1 MPVTQVDSRVSV
13 RKLSPSSV
21 ARVLLAD
28 DDLAS
33 RLTLKTILSTA
44 GYEVDCVATSSEAIG
59 RLETGEYQLVLADLQ
74 ASPGE
79 AAGQLLSYAR
89 QKDYRPATARIVSQM
104 SEITPGLEGEDESV
118 VSIADDN
125 ISDLLELV
133 ADLISHRADRRM
145 LRAMRQ
151 VS

>member
-1 MPVTQVDSRVSV
+1 MPVISIDTRSSI
-13 RKLSPSSV
+13 RKATPASV

-44 GYEVDCVATSSEAIG
+44 GYQVDCAATASEAVG

-74 ASPGE
+74 AAPEDASGR
-79 AAGQLLSYAR
+79 LLSYAR
-89 QKDYRPATARIVSQM
+89 QKDYRPATARIISQM
-104 SEITPGLEGEDESV
+104 SELDPGEEGEDESV
-118 VSIADDN
+118 VRIADDN

-151 VS
+151 VC

>member
-1 MPVTQVDSRVSV
+1 MPVISIDTRSFV
-13 RKLSPSSV
+13 RRPAPASV

-44 GYEVDCVATSSEAIG
+44 GYQVDCAATASEAVG

-74 ASPGE
+74 TAPEDAS
-79 AAGQLLSYAR
+79 GQLLSYAR
-89 QKDYRPATARIVSQM
+89 QKEYRPATARIVSQM
-104 SEITPGLEGEDESV
+104 SEVDPGDEGEDESV
-118 VSIADDN
+118 VRMADDN

-151 VS
+151 VC

>member
-1 MPVTQVDSRVSV
+1 MPVIPIKKRYFPRTA
-13 RKLSPSSV
+13 PPASV

-44 GYEVDCVATSSEAIG
+44 GYQVDCAATASEAIG

-74 ASPGE
+74 SPEEASGR
-79 AAGQLLSYAR
+79 LLSYAR
-89 QKDYRPATARIVSQM
+89 QKEYKPATARIISQM
-104 SEITPGLEGEDESV
+104 SEVDPGFEGEDESV

-151 VS
+151 VCQ